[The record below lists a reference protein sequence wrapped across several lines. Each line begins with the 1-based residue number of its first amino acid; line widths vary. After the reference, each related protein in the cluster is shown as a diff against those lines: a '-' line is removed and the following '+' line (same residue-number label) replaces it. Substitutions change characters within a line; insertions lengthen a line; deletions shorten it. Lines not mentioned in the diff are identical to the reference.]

1 MMLIF
6 LEFLRLGLTSF
17 GGPTAHV
24 GYFRARFVTRLGWL
38 SEAEFAEMLAL
49 AQFLPGPAS
58 SQLGFAIGLRRGG
71 AAGALAAFLG
81 FTLPSA
87 LIMAAAGIFAIG
99 ALDGP
104 LAGALAGLPLV
115 AVAVV
120 AQALW
125 GMFRALCPDD
135 LRRMIAG
142 LVTLV
147 LLLFPVNLAQIAA
160 LAAAAAFGALFPRA
174 LQGDPRRFGADP
186 RGAGAGGEPPAP
198 APRAPT
204 PAPRVLAPRVL
215 TRPQALLAAGLV
227 ALVLGLAA
235 LPFAQPYLGAGALVF
250 GGGHV
255 VLPLLREALPTF
267 AGAMFLEGYGL
278 AQAMP
283 GPLFTF
289 ASYLGGASGGWA
301 GALIATLAIFAPG
314 FALMA
319 VGLPLW
325 ARLRR
330 IARLGAAVAAVNAAV
345 VGVLAAAWFTQILP
359 HALSGPWAMALAV
372 GLTVLAFVPRM
383 PPLALVVLGALGGAA
398 LF

>member
-1 MMLIF
+1 MIAIF
-6 LEFLRLGLTSF
+6 VEFLRLGLTSF
-17 GGPTAHV
+17 GGPTAHI

-38 SEAEFAEMLAL
+38 SEAEFAELTGL

-87 LIMAAAGIFAIG
+87 LLMAAAGSFALG
-99 ALDGP
+99 APGGWI
-104 LAGALAGLPLV
+104 AGALEGLQLV

-125 GMFRALCPDD
+125 GMARALCPD
-135 LRRMIAG
+135 LPRRALALICAA
-142 LVTLV
+142 
-147 LLLFPVNLAQIAA
+147 LLLAAPATGLQIAV
-160 LAAAAAFGALFPRA
+160 LAAAAAFGALFPR
-174 LQGDPRRFGADP
+174 LVGADP
-186 RGAGAGGEPPAP
+186 RGAGGKPPAP
-198 APRAPT
+198 RPPARPRF
-204 PAPRVLAPRVL
+204 
-215 TRPQALLAAGLV
+215 LLAA
-227 ALVLGLAA
+227 ALALLILCLAA
-235 LPFAQPYLGAGALVF
+235 LPFARPYLGAGALVF

-255 VLPLLREALPTF
+255 VLPLLHEALPGI
-267 AGAMFLEGYGL
+267 APGEFLAGYGL

-289 ASYLGGASGGWA
+289 ASYLGGLTGGIP

-319 VGLPLW
+319 FALPLW

-330 IARLGAAVAAVNAAV
+330 IERLGAAVACVNAAV

-359 HALSGPWAMALAV
+359 HALTGSWHLALAA
-372 GLTVLAFVPRM
+372 GLTLLAFATRL
-383 PPLALVVLGALGGAA
+383 PPIALVALGAAGGAV
-398 LF
+398 LL